1 MKYLSKKTILLYS
14 LILAFLIGRVFVFKV
29 LPISKYTELVNP
41 LFWLFM
47 AILSYLLTM
56 NESGMRQRSKIDI
69 IQSVVIIMIIYSMIY
84 FSLGLIF
91 GYEKSPYSHQLVPVI
106 KNVWSFVV
114 FIAFQ
119 EFTRFQILKITPKKL
134 GYYAIVTILFVV
146 AEIDFWSFTSNFA
159 SNAETFKYFSKVL
172 LPVLVSN
179 CLFTYL
185 AITSGNVAST
195 IYRGILALLVVL
207 LPIYPSINW
216 LIKSMIDIILVV
228 IVALYVNYVDLR
240 TSRTLNRRA
249 LKKESVTSYIP
260 FVIIL
265 IVVVCFVAGTFKYQP
280 IAVLSNSMYPTFS
293 RGDAVIVEKIDSKD
307 INSLKKLKKGT
318 ILYFSKDSNL
328 IIHRIVGIEYEG
340 DNRVIIYTK
349 GDNNNTT
356 DGWTVT
362 NEEIL
367 GTVKFMMP
375 YVGYPSVLVNELL
388 K

>member
-1 MKYLSKKTILLYS
+1 MKYLSRKTILLYS
-14 LILAFLIGRVFVFKV
+14 LILAFLIGRVFIFKV

-56 NESGMRQRSKIDI
+56 NETGIRQRSKVDI
-69 IQSVVIIMIIYSMIY
+69 IQSVVIIMIIYSMLY
-84 FSLGLIF
+84 FSLGLVF
-91 GYEKSPYSHQLVPVI
+91 GYEKSPYSHEILPI
-106 KNVWSFVV
+106 MKNLWSFVIY
-114 FIAFQ
+114 IAFQ
-119 EFTRFQILKITPKKL
+119 EFARFQILKITPKKL
-134 GYYAIVTILFVV
+134 GYYAILTALFMV

-172 LPVLVSN
+172 LPLLVSN

-195 IYRGILALLVVL
+195 VYRGVIALLIIL

-216 LIKSMIDIILVV
+216 LIKAMIDIILVV

-240 TSRTLNRRA
+240 ASRELNKRS

-265 IVVVCFVAGTFKYQP
+265 IIVVCFVGGTFKYQP

-293 RGDAVIVEKIDSKD
+293 RGDAVVVEKIDSKD
-307 INSLKKLKKGT
+307 IKSLKKLKKGT

-340 DNRVIIYTK
+340 ENRVIIYTK
-349 GDNNNTT
+349 GDNNNTV

-367 GTVKFMMP
+367 GTVKFMVP
-375 YVGYPSVLVNELL
+375 IVGYPSVLVNELL